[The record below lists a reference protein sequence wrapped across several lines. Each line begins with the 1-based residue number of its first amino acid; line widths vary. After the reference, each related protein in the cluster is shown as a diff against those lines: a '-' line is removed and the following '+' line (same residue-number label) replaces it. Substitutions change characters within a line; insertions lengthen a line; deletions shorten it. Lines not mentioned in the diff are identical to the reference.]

1 MARSSLTLRTARWSA
16 EHPWR
21 ALFVWVLFVAAAVA
35 AGSTMTTVHPTAA
48 DYRVGNSGVADK
60 LITEAGLAG
69 APTESV
75 LITARSSTLSPAAA
89 TSAASDV
96 RRRMRMEPLVR
107 SVHSTLWSPGHDAAL
122 VVMTLRGDA
131 DDDLDVTALQ
141 AATDAVQHQHRDLV
155 VAEVGDSSLNTALGD
170 RVGSDL
176 SSAERT
182 SLPVTLILMLLAFG
196 ALIAAGLPVLL
207 AISAVVATIGLLAP
221 LSQLIPMDDTVASMV
236 LLIGMAVGVDYS
248 LFYLKRAREERRR
261 GRTVVDAVEIAAATS
276 GHSIVVSGAAVMV
289 AMAGLYIAD
298 DVTFASLASGAIIV
312 VAVAVVGSLTVL
324 PAMLAK
330 LGRWVDRPRIPFLS
344 RAMTRVEPGG
354 ISRRILGPVT
364 RRPLVSMV
372 LALVVLLGL
381 AVPAL
386 GMKVHES
393 TITSIPQ
400 DIAEVQTLQAVET
413 LFPSQGDTLQ
423 VVVPTSPH
431 QLQAATSAL
440 AAVARAAS
448 TDADFL
454 PAKASDIRISMDHTV
469 AVLTLGTPYA
479 EGSAEAERSL
489 HDVRDVLGPRYLD
502 PLSDARWVVGGGIA
516 QSYDDTQHQ
525 QDKLPYVIAFVL
537 LLTLLMM
544 GLTFRSV
551 PIALLTT
558 LLNLLSVGAAFGV
571 LTLVFQHSWAD
582 GLLGYTSSGFVVS
595 WIPLFTFVVLMG
607 LSMDYHVFVLSRVR
621 EYVVGGLPPRLA
633 VEYGVSQTAGV
644 VTSAAAVMVSV
655 FAIFA
660 SLSLLELKQ
669 IGVDLAVAVL
679 IDATLVRVVLLPA
692 ALILLGHLAWW
703 PMRTPQSKAAAVV
716 VPVDSESAP
725 TFARLP

>member
-21 ALFVWVLFVAAAVA
+21 ALLIWALFVAAAVA
-35 AGSTMTTVHPTAA
+35 AGSAVSTVQPTDA
-48 DYRVGNSGVADK
+48 DYRVGDSGVAHK
-60 LITEAGLAG
+60 LITEAGLQA

-75 LITARSSTLSPAAA
+75 LITARSGQLSTEAAA
-89 TSAASDV
+89 SAAGDV
-96 RRRMRMEPLVR
+96 RRRMSKEALVR
-107 SVHSTLWSPGHDAAL
+107 SVHPVLWSPDRDAAL
-122 VVMTLRGDA
+122 VVMTLRA
-131 DDDLDVTALQ
+131 TEEDDVDVEPLQDVTQ
-141 AATDAVQHQHRDLV
+141 SVQQTYPKLTL
-155 VAEVGDSSLNTALGD
+155 AEVGDASLDSAIGS
-170 RVGSDL
+170 RVADDL
-176 SSAERT
+176 STAEVT

-221 LSQLIPMDDTVASMV
+221 LSHLVPMDDTVASMV

-261 GRTVVDAVEIAAATS
+261 GRSVIDAVEIAAATS
-276 GHSIVVSGAAVMV
+276 GHSIVVSGAAVVV
-289 AMAGLYIAD
+289 AMAGLYVAD

-312 VAVAVVGSLTVL
+312 VAVAIVGSLTVL

-330 LGRWVDRPRIPFLS
+330 LGRWVDRPRIPILS
-344 RAMTRVEPGG
+344 KAMARIEPGG
-354 ISRRILGPVT
+354 LSRRVLGPVT
-364 RRPLVSMV
+364 RRPVLSAV
-372 LALVVLLGL
+372 LAGGVLLGL
-381 AVPAL
+381 ALPAL

-393 TITSIPQ
+393 TIASVPQ
-400 DIAEVQTLQAVET
+400 DITEVRTLQQVES
-413 LFPSQGDTLQ
+413 LFPSQGDTLE
-423 VVVPTSPH
+423 VVVPTTAQRLP
-431 QLQAATSAL
+431 QTRAAL
-440 AAVARAAS
+440 AALAHAAGS
-448 TDADFL
+448 DESFL
-454 PAKASDIRISMDHTV
+454 PAGPSDIAVSADRSV
-469 AVLTLGTPYA
+469 AVLTLGTPYG
-479 EGSAEAERSL
+479 EGSAAAATSL
-489 HDVRDVLGPRYLD
+489 HALRGVLGPRFLD
-502 PLSDARWVVGGGIA
+502 PLPDTGWVVGGGIA

-525 QDKLPYVIAFVL
+525 REKLPYVIAFVL

-551 PIALLTT
+551 PIALVTT
-558 LLNLLSVGAAFGV
+558 LLNLGSVGAAFGV

-582 GLLGYTSSGFVVS
+582 GLLGYTSSGFVIS

-621 EYVVGGLPPRLA
+621 EYVVHGLPPRLA
-633 VEYGVSQTAGV
+633 VEYGVSHTAGV

-669 IGVDLAVAVL
+669 IGVGLAVAVL

-692 ALILLGHLAWW
+692 VLVLLDHRAWW
-703 PMRTPQSKAAAVV
+703 PTRPPRRAAGVV
-716 VPVDSESAP
+716 VPAAEGATP